1 MSAIPTQATAI
12 PPSAPMVRGSARL
25 SVGMGAGQDQGM
37 ASQGAS
43 FLGTLTAALG
53 PASDPG
59 AAVAPAD
66 GVKLSTASAP
76 DVPAPSDRAAAA
88 QVLSQVLAGVK
99 APLPGTLEVLPQQDG
114 ETVSAQQS
122 GAGTPR
128 VGRLGMG
135 KSGELPDDRALADAG
150 MALATVP
157 EPMVVQVPEALPVGP
172 PAPETEPVVS
182 GDLGARGVAR
192 GVARAGPPAGRAPE
206 AGRSK
211 VQPAKLDAASLTQD
225 APLSTSAIS
234 ERPLPK
240 LDMPGLPAEVLPDPA
255 KVAAGLADAVAPPPI
270 SFAAPVVGPV
280 GGPVLAG
287 SAAALAFGEAPA
299 RAASS
304 VYPQVVPA
312 VVSLVGGPPGTHLL
326 TLRLN
331 PVELGH
337 VQIQIIRAR
346 DAPPDVSIT
355 AERPETLALLQ
366 RDQHQL
372 HLALDQ
378 AGIQAEGRQVTF
390 HGVAVSS
397 DGPGA
402 FPSGQSPSGQ
412 LSGSDPG
419 GLGRDRAGQQG
430 TRGGPNPQ
438 HSDGNAPTETNYA
451 STGSGWLRAG
461 LDITA

>member
-12 PPSAPMVRGSARL
+12 PASAPMFRGSARL
-25 SVGMGAGQDQGM
+25 SVGIVAGQDHGM

-43 FLGTLTAALG
+43 FLGNLTAALG

-66 GVKLSTASAP
+66 GVKLSTVGAADAPAS
-76 DVPAPSDRAAAA
+76 SDRAAQA
-88 QVLSQVLAGVK
+88 QVLSQGLAGVK
-99 APLPGTLEVLPQQDG
+99 APLPGTMEVLPQQDG
-114 ETVSAQQS
+114 EAVSAQQS
-122 GAGTPR
+122 SPGMPR

-135 KSGELPDDRALADAG
+135 KSDEAPDDRALADAG
-150 MALATVP
+150 MAVATVP
-157 EPMVVQVPEALPVGP
+157 EPMVVQAPEAAPLGP
-172 PAPETEPVVS
+172 PAPQAQAAVS
-182 GDLGARGVAR
+182 GDLGARGV
-192 GVARAGPPAGRAPE
+192 GRAAPSVGRAPE

-211 VQPAKLDAASLTQD
+211 VQPSKLDAASLTQD
-225 APLSTSAIS
+225 APLSTSATS

-240 LDMPGLPAEVLPDPA
+240 LDVPGLPAEVLPDPA
-255 KVAAGLADAVAPPPI
+255 KVAAGLAYSVAPPPI
-270 SFAAPVVGPV
+270 SLAAPGSGPV
-280 GGPVLAG
+280 GGPALAG
-287 SAAALAFGEAPA
+287 PAAALANGEAPA

-312 VVSLVGGPPGTHLL
+312 VVSLVGGPPGTHQL

-331 PVELGH
+331 PLELGH

-390 HGVAVSS
+390 HSVAPSS

-419 GLGRDRAGQQG
+419 GSGRDRAGQQG
-430 TRGGPNPQ
+430 ARGGP
-438 HSDGNAPTETNYA
+438 HSGHTDGNAPTETNYA